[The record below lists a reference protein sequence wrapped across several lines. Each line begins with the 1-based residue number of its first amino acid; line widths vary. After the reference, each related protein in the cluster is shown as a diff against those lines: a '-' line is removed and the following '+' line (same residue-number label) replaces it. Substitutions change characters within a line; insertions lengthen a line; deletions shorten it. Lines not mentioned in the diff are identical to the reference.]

1 MSKTTSWGNVEMVV
15 AEGILVFKLVLM
27 LMA

>member
-15 AEGILVFKLVLM
+15 PGGILVLEIVLM